1 MFNKI
6 MILVLIVLLLAPAAG
21 CNKSSTDSNIQDI
34 ENPKQAENLE
44 YEEITDPA
52 ELEQLWQEYLY
63 DSITTVGNTR
73 EFNSAQEIDPL
84 NVAKYCWFK
93 YVEAYG
99 KESLEL
105 AGEGSTSRLF
115 PLDTVLEY
123 AQRYFDLTSLDVSNI
138 KAHSY
143 DQQKQAFLFNLGSD
157 DRNTPSYNAGNPW
170 GIYLDKVT
178 RNNDG
183 TITAVLIN
191 YGPGQTERIDY
202 TETYTLKQREDGSL
216 YFVNG
221 RRVYI
226 NNHLVTITGHYQRF
240 DKIIG
245 FEGNMQELSMLGE
258 LNGLLILAY
267 TPYDQEKTASLMLV
281 DPETMKVEKQLE
293 VSANFAAADI
303 SLVGDSIV
311 IRLNDRII
319 SVDKTLAQSDE
330 VSLPAAI
337 TEKINREPRY
347 DKKGNNDIYFG
358 GYDVS
363 SDKKRYVYTD
373 ETGVKLLNTADNS
386 EKLLAPT
393 PAITSRS
400 FQYISYYNSPRFVA
414 HEQKV
419 ITTMIGYESAMNYTL
434 CDLESGAVKTYE
446 ITSESSSTC
455 FIRYDTGLL
464 EVNTPIY
471 NREKQS
477 SEYNTYYLDFRTG
490 EFEQIVLTEPGDTG
504 DIRMPYHCYVGQ
516 GYSAF
521 ITYNTDY
528 DDNANNMFYLNQLN
542 LNTLLIET
550 QIISIKAA
558 ETHILGVLADGRIV
572 FWYNYNPSENGIC
585 IT

>member
-1 MFNKI
+1 MFKRCII
-6 MILVLIVLLLAPAAG
+6 MVLIVLLLALAAG
-21 CNKSSTDSNIQDI
+21 CNKSPVDSNIQDA
-34 ENPKQAENLE
+34 EKHEQGENLDQR
-44 YEEITDPA
+44 EINDPA
-52 ELEQLWQEYLY
+52 ELQQLWQEYLY
-63 DSITTVGNTR
+63 DSISTVGNTR
-73 EFNSAQEIDPL
+73 EFNSAREIDPL

-93 YVEAYG
+93 YVEEYG

-105 AGEGSTSRLF
+105 AGEDSYLRLF

-123 AQRYFDLTSLDVSNI
+123 AQKYFNLTSLDVSNI
-138 KAHSY
+138 KPHSY
-143 DQQKQAFLFNLGSD
+143 DQEKRAFLFNLGSD
-157 DRNTPSYNAGNPW
+157 DRTTPSYNAGNPW
-170 GIYLDKVT
+170 GIYQDKVT

-183 TITAVLIN
+183 TITAVLLN
-191 YGPGQTERIDY
+191 YGPRQTERIDY
-202 TETYTLKQREDGSL
+202 TVTYTLKEREDGSL

-226 NNHLVTITGHYQRF
+226 NNHLVKITGDYQRF

-245 FEGNMQELSMLGE
+245 FEGNMEELSMLGE
-258 LNGLLILAY
+258 VDGLLILAH
-267 TPYDQEKTASLMLV
+267 TPYDQEKTSSLMLV
-281 DPETMKVEKQLE
+281 DPKTMKVEQKLE
-293 VSANFAAADI
+293 LSENFAAADVSMI
-303 SLVGDSIV
+303 GDSIV

-319 SVDKTLAQSDE
+319 TVDKTLAQSDE

-347 DKKGNNDIYFG
+347 DKNGNNDIYFG

-363 SDKKRYVYTD
+363 SDRERYVYTD
-373 ETGVKLLNTADNS
+373 EAGVKLLNTADNS

-419 ITTMIGYESAMNYTL
+419 ISTMIGYESAVNYTL
-434 CDLESGAVKTYE
+434 CDLESGTVKTYD
-446 ITSESSSTC
+446 ITSESSSTS

-471 NREKQS
+471 NQEKQS
-477 SEYNTYYLDFRTG
+477 SEYNTYYLDFKTG
-490 EFEQIVLTEPGDTG
+490 DFKQIVLAKTGDTG
-504 DIRMPYHCYVGQ
+504 DIRMPYHAYVGQ
-516 GYSAF
+516 SYSAF
-521 ITYNTDY
+521 ITYNNDY
-528 DDNANNMFYLNQLN
+528 DDNANYMYYLNRLN
-542 LNTLLIET
+542 LNTSLVEDR
-550 QIISIKAA
+550 IISVKAA